1 MKFTLVYDAQE
12 EELVQE
18 TLLPLVADLTA
29 GHTAFPGDDPP
40 VFSAGEPV
48 LLYLSDNQIK
58 EFLAAHAGTKIV
70 LAALPHPRAP
80 RFCAITG
87 TDSGLKKA
95 VAHLKERM
103 DDLAASEDP
112 GESAETESGEPKAGA
127 PGTIAIDLLHCNGR
141 PVFSSVVIGSTF
153 LLATSKF
160 YKSVGFLKRTRSF
173 LGSFLK
179 LRPFRLEITK
189 KDDSKLKTAVSGI
202 VVVPYRTDSLLSR
215 FIPEQAFF
223 NDGMLNALLIC
234 PRSILELLSYLARSF
249 WKKNQLPGLGA
260 HIKTDKIRFA
270 SPEGELQFTE
280 DGDSHAASEIVL
292 EVKKR
297 HLRIVPGPQLDIP
310 KEEPA
315 SNEIFRTGAL
325 PTGEAAIEL
334 CRGKLP
340 LLRRAST
347 EEFKDLFQIL
357 RDNARPK
364 GSYLMLMVLST
375 VLATLGLFADSAP
388 VVIGAMIL
396 APLMAPII
404 SLSMA
409 SLRQDRRLVLD
420 STYTILAGLGLSFV
434 FAVAITW
441 VTPIHTPNSEIL
453 ARTSP
458 NLLDLGIAV
467 VSGVAGAYA
476 HAREEVAKTLAG
488 VAIAVALVPP
498 LAVAGIGLGWM
509 DWGVFSGAALL
520 LVTNLAGMVLAG
532 SLTFIVLGFSPFR
545 LATRGVFISLV
556 IVIIFSIPLG
566 FGFGHMVE
574 EHNVVRRLDGW
585 QTEEVTLRDV
595 RVRTVRPLSLSV
607 TLVSR
612 QPLDPDELDG
622 VKARIEER
630 LGREVQLEIGTA
642 LER

>member
-1 MKFTLVYDAQE
+1 MA
-12 EELVQE
+12 
-18 TLLPLVADLTA
+18 
-29 GHTAFPGDDPP
+29 
-40 VFSAGEPV
+40 
-48 LLYLSDNQIK
+48 N
-58 EFLAAHAGTKIV
+58 
-70 LAALPHPRAP
+70 
-80 RFCAITG
+80 
-87 TDSGLKKA
+87 
-95 VAHLKERM
+95 LKEDM
-103 DDLAASEDP
+103 
-112 GESAETESGEPKAGA
+112 
-127 PGTIAIDLLHCNGR
+127 GTITIDLMYCNGR

-215 FIPEQAFF
+215 FIPEKAFF
-223 NDGMLNALLIC
+223 NDGMLHALLIC
-234 PRSILELLSYLARSF
+234 PRSILELIGYAFRSI
-249 WKKNQLPGLGA
+249 WQKSKLPGLGA
-260 HIKTDKIRFA
+260 HIKTDKIRFGG
-270 SPEGELQFTE
+270 PEGELSFTE
-280 DGDSHAASEIVL
+280 DGDSHAAGELELEI
-292 EVKKR
+292 KKR
-297 HLRIVPGPQLDIP
+297 HLEIVPGALLTLP
-310 KEEPA
+310 EETPA

-357 RDNARPK
+357 RDNARLK
-364 GSYLMLMVLST
+364 GSYLVLMVLST

-409 SLRQDRRLVLD
+409 S
-420 STYTILAGLGLSFV
+420 
-434 FAVAITW
+434 
-441 VTPIHTPNSEIL
+441 
-453 ARTSP
+453 
-458 NLLDLGIAV
+458 
-467 VSGVAGAYA
+467 
-476 HAREEVAKTLAG
+476 
-488 VAIAVALVPP
+488 
-498 LAVAGIGLGWM
+498 
-509 DWGVFSGAALL
+509 LL

-556 IVIIFSIPLG
+556 IVIIFSVPLG
-566 FGFGHMVE
+566 FGFGHMIE

-585 QTEEVTLRDV
+585 QTEDVTLRDV

-622 VKARIEER
+622 AKARIEER
-630 LGREVQLEIGTA
+630 LGREVQMEISTA